1 MDQPTVP
8 TGLVHRDP
16 VHPREAKASVVL
28 GTDQGQDLASL
39 ARAVVD
45 LVHPRV
51 VRAPRMDTDLAQDLA
66 SPARAAVDMNLV
78 HPRVVRAP
86 RVDMAQ
92 DLASPARAAVVLTTC
107 SPRPLVGRDLPRVVR
122 VRVGTD
128 TEEIYE
134 ASKLKKKLLMKSKS
148 NWNNKFLLSSSISLL
163 MNAYFP
169 SSKRCEFQEKK
180 TKVEPYYSIEILPSS
195 PFINKISFIKYFHWI
210 DGNVIVRQS
219 SSIFANHHRSPTQIP
234 YQEMFSLP
242 QCHMMCCFR

>member
-78 HPRVVRAP
+78 HPRVARAP
-86 RVDMAQ
+86 RVDMDLAQ

-107 SPRPLVGRDLPRVVR
+107 SPRPLVDRDRM
-122 VRVGTD
+122 D

-180 TKVEPYYSIEILPSS
+180 PKLNLITLSKFSQALPSLTR
-195 PFINKISFIKYFHWI
+195 FH
-210 DGNVIVRQS
+210 S
-219 SSIFANHHRSPTQIP
+219 
-234 YQEMFSLP
+234 
-242 QCHMMCCFR
+242 

>member
-78 HPRVVRAP
+78 HPRVARAP
-86 RVDMAQ
+86 RVDMDLAQ

-107 SPRPLVGRDLPRVVR
+107 SPRPLVDRDLPRVVR

-180 TKVEPYYSIEILPSS
+180 PKLNLITLSKFSQALPSLTR
-195 PFINKISFIKYFHWI
+195 FH
-210 DGNVIVRQS
+210 S
-219 SSIFANHHRSPTQIP
+219 
-234 YQEMFSLP
+234 
-242 QCHMMCCFR
+242 